1 MFSPLASVR
10 VVNFQ
15 SIKDSTINLGR
26 LTVLVGEGDVGK
38 SAILRAIRA
47 SFLNEGHDDDIRH
60 GASSCEVTLSFN
72 DGTVIVWSKEK
83 GKGGCYVMRDHNPE
97 RVFTKTGGAVPDEIA
112 EYLGIGLI
120 EVDANTILTPQLSDQ
135 HDQPFLLWETGSK
148 RARII
153 GKATRLDVVITA
165 QLNCKKTLDK
175 SKREVGVGE
184 EQLSSF
190 EVKLKTIPDYKELE
204 KRISTA
210 DEMLDLVRDNSDIVS
225 RAREL
230 GEELEVA
237 QSLLTIVDTARVR
250 SSITEATEML
260 TRAEHIQSLVEHL
273 REAKAELNVQDTY
286 IEDTKIAVDSLRE
299 QYQSGCEE
307 QGVCTICGGLISHE
321 ECIE

>member
-1 MFSPLASVR
+1 MITQNYTPFKSLTVQ
-10 VVNFQ
+10 NFQ
-15 SIKDSTINLGR
+15 SIENSTINLGKM
-26 LTVLVGEGDVGK
+26 TVLTGAGDSGK
-38 SAILRAIRA
+38 SAILRAFRA
-47 SFLNEGHDDDIRH
+47 LLLNNGNDDDIRH
-60 GASSCEVTLSFN
+60 GQSEMKVSLEDEEGKTL
-72 DGTVIVWSKEK
+72 VWWKER
-83 GKGGCYVMRDHNPE
+83 GKGGCYLFE
-97 RVFTKTGGAVPDEIA
+97 GQTYTKTAGEIPEA
-112 EYLGIGLI
+112 ISEYLGIAI
-120 EVDANTILTPQLSDQ
+120 IDIDANTKITPQLSDQ
-135 HDQPFLLWETGSK
+135 FDPPFILWETGSK

-190 EVKLKTIPDYKELE
+190 EVKLKTIPNYKELE

-260 TRAEHIQSLVEHL
+260 TRAEHMQSLVENL
-273 REAKAELNVQDTY
+273 REAKAELNTQDTHR
-286 IEDTKIAVDSLRE
+286 EDTKIAVDSLRE

-307 QGVCTICGGLISHE
+307 QGVCTICGGLKSHE
-321 ECIE
+321 ECV